1 MKLEIIR
8 GPAMSG
14 KTTKLRKI
22 LRNAGDKGASI
33 MAGVWSPGS
42 LARSVERIAGG
53 SLVTTITI
61 DDCSEPQLKAL
72 EKICRESRWPGV
84 TIYAVEAA

>member
-33 MAGVWSPGS
+33 MAGDWG
-42 LARSVERIAGG
+42 LYGLERSVERIARG

-61 DDCSEPQLKAL
+61 DDCSADQLTML
-72 EKICRESRWPGV
+72 EKICKASRWPGV